1 MVMTDGNKKPYDQ
14 ENIAFD
20 GNPLLQKLR
29 RRLSEPG
36 PWARR
41 FRQLAESVAR
51 PSDLSCEECEDT
63 LDLYVDDE
71 LGGRDVRRLY
81 PPVWRHLR
89 TCTRC
94 RQAHDLL
101 ADTLSRERAGELTPI
116 PRLEAPRLS
125 FLQPQPPDAPW
136 ITRLRSRIAGA
147 PFGLSFSFNLPYLQT
162 LLSRP
167 VPMAARSEE
176 PLLPSVAHLLLSDT
190 IPMGE
195 GTVAVE
201 VTGTRHP
208 ARPHYLRL
216 QAIIT
221 GSAPLPENLW
231 ARLIWDEQTRSGPVD
246 LQGHVDF
253 GEVSLTTLQEALET
267 GKGSFE
273 IAFEAREIDD
283 DAGTPVE

>member
-1 MVMTDGNKKPYDQ
+1 MTDANKKLHGQ
-14 ENIAFD
+14 EDMALD
-20 GNPLLQKLR
+20 ENPLIQELR
-29 RRLSEPG
+29 HRLSEPG

-41 FRQLAESVAR
+41 FRQLAEAVAGT
-51 PSDLSCEECEDT
+51 SDLSCQECEDT

-81 PPVWRHLR
+81 PLVWHHLR
-89 TCTRC
+89 TCIRC

-101 ADTLSRERAGELTPI
+101 GDTLSRERAGELAPI

-167 VPMAARSEE
+167 VPVAARAEE
-176 PLLPSVAHLLLSDT
+176 PFLPPVAHLLLSDT
-190 IPMGE
+190 VPMGE
-195 GTVAVE
+195 ETVAVE
-201 VTGTRHP
+201 VTATRHP
-208 ARPHYLRL
+208 GRLHCLHL

-221 GSAPLPENLW
+221 GSAPLPENLG
-231 ARLIWDEQTRSGPVD
+231 ARLIWDDQTRSGPVD

-253 GEVSLTTLQEALET
+253 GEVSLTTLEEALET
-267 GKGSFE
+267 GEGSFE
-273 IAFEAREIDD
+273 IAFEAQEIKDN
-283 DAGTPVE
+283 GGILVG